1 VAADT
6 NRSGGSSWA
15 VLLVIGVIALIIG
28 IIVIFNPFDSVR
40 FLTVVIGISLITSGV
55 LGIVAS
61 LRGRSRIGVAAPIVA
76 LIGGLVLVFI
86 PEGSVKTAA
95 IVVGVI
101 LLAFG
106 IVTMVV
112 AFTARKEGGW
122 VPILAGLAVAVIGL
136 IVVVWPGPTLAL
148 LAILAGISIVLFGV
162 GMIAQAFRE
171 RR

>member
-15 VLLVIGVIALIIG
+15 VLLAIGVIALILG

-40 FLTVVIGISLITSGV
+40 FLTVVIGISLIISGV

-61 LRGRSRIGVAAPIVA
+61 LRGRSRIGVAGPIVA
-76 LIGGLVLVFI
+76 LIGGLILVFI

-101 LLAFG
+101 LMAFG

-112 AFTARKEGGW
+112 AFTARQEGGW
-122 VPILAGLAVAVIGL
+122 GPIMAGLAVAVIGL

-148 LAILAGISIVLFGV
+148 LAILAGISIVLFGI
-162 GMIAQAFRE
+162 GMVAQAFRE
-171 RR
+171 R